1 MYICQLVWKKINQ
14 EITVVHKH
22 NPILTE
28 EKKNPSRHLKKK
40 SKLQITARN
49 NTLEMKKLKKSYP
62 YVHTLSLAS
71 KECKRLL

>member
-28 EKKNPSRHLKKK
+28 KKNPSRHLKKK
-40 SKLQITARN
+40 NQNYKSLPET
-49 NTLEMKKLKKSYP
+49 TLWK
-62 YVHTLSLAS
+62 
-71 KECKRLL
+71 

>member
-28 EKKNPSRHLKKK
+28 EKKNPSRYLKKIK
-40 SKLQITARN
+40 TTNHCQKQHFGNEKI
-49 NTLEMKKLKKSYP
+49 EKKLPIRTHFIFS
-62 YVHTLSLAS
+62 V
-71 KECKRLL
+71 

>member
-28 EKKNPSRHLKKK
+28 EKKSLPLFKKNQNYK
-40 SKLQITARN
+40 SLPET
-49 NTLEMKKLKKSYP
+49 TLWK
-62 YVHTLSLAS
+62 
-71 KECKRLL
+71 

>member
-28 EKKNPSRHLKKK
+28 EKKSLPLFKKK

>member
-28 EKKNPSRHLKKK
+28 EEKKIPPVIFKNQKIEK

-49 NTLEMKKLKKSYP
+49 NTLEMKKLKKKLPIRTHFIFS
-62 YVHTLSLAS
+62 V
-71 KECKRLL
+71 